1 MFNHTSGAR
10 WVVALMLLLTCAVG
24 HALEAP
30 ASLRAV
36 LEKVLHDT
44 PYQVTGTPVNGLY
57 EVLVGSTVYYFTA
70 DGRHMLRGVLV
81 DLASGENL
89 TEATQSKA
97 RKDELDKLSGADFIE
112 FAAAKPL
119 YRVTVFTDIDCGYCR
134 KLHHEMA
141 DYNAMGITVRYLAFP
156 RAGIGSASFAKAV
169 SVWCAK
175 DRQAAMNRAKDGEQL
190 ANGKCKNSVAEQFR
204 LGEQMGIQGTP
215 NIVLEDGTMLRGY
228 YPPENLLEVLKS
240 KT

>member
-1 MFNHTSGAR
+1 
-10 WVVALMLLLTCAVG
+10 MLLLVCAASHAVETPAPLRA
-24 HALEAP
+24 ALEN
-30 ASLRAV
+30 V
-36 LEKVLHDT
+36 LNDT
-44 PYQVTGTPVNGLY
+44 PYQVNSTPVSGLY
-57 EVLVGSTVYYFTA
+57 EVIVGSTVYYFTG

-97 RKDELDKLSGADFIE
+97 RKGELDKLSGADFIE

-141 DYNAMGITVRYLAFP
+141 DYNALGITVRYLAFP

-175 DRQAAMNRAKDGEQL
+175 DRQEAMNKAKNGEQL
-190 ANGKCKNSVAEQFR
+190 VTAECKNSVAEQFK

-228 YPPENLLEVLKS
+228 YPPQNLLEVLKS